1 MPPAAPTLK
10 GMTRTR
16 DLKAG
21 HFIFEFATPGIGHV
35 LKQAGCDFAVLDT
48 EHSGFGVETT
58 KHVLRYMEAAALP
71 TVVRAPSRRY
81 EDVAR
86 ICDAGA
92 EGVMLPMVST
102 VEEAEEIVRGMKYTP
117 RGRRGVVVRSAVD
130 RYTTGPTVEKL
141 AAANERTTLFARQ
154 APHLRRLRDAR
165 RGLTRPPPAPPAERD
180 PVGPRT
186 SPPRFGRPA
195 ARRAPPDSPG
205 HRAVH
210 FGGSHEEPSSS

>member
-1 MPPAAPTLK
+1 MPPATPTLK

-21 HFIFEFATPGIGHV
+21 QFIFEFATPGIGH
-35 LKQAGCDFAVLDT
+35 LLEQAGCDFAILDT

-81 EDVAR
+81 EDIAR

-102 VEEAEEIVRGMKYTP
+102 VEEAEEIARSMMRRP
-117 RGRRGVVVRSAVD
+117 RAG
-130 RYTTGPTVEKL
+130 
-141 AAANERTTLFARQ
+141 
-154 APHLRRLRDAR
+154 AR
-165 RGLTRPPPAPPAERD
+165 RHV
-180 PVGPRT
+180 PVGGGAGAG
-186 SPPRFGRPA
+186 PPFRNGR
-195 ARRAPPDSPG
+195 DL
-205 HRAVH
+205 
-210 FGGSHEEPSSS
+210 